1 MKTQSTDHESE
12 SQHKLIQNQ
21 GEIVMSKWR
30 LWEK

>member
-21 GEIVMSKWR
+21 GEIVMSK
-30 LWEK
+30 